1 MAISAGVPNDH
12 LYVEVKMKE
21 KPSFK
26 PCSGKAALE
35 SSLSKFIKILLEHEN
50 VILACKIEFQQN
62 FGVNSIGPQN

>member
-26 PCSGKAALE
+26 PCSGKAALD
-35 SSLSKFIKILLEHEN
+35 SSFLSTK
-50 VILACKIEFQQN
+50 
-62 FGVNSIGPQN
+62 